1 MNEFGVMA
9 EQHWQKF
16 LPSRTAAL
24 EDPTVFFTDLGQQ
37 VAEEIETLTFE
48 LAGDPP
54 EQETYLERVGRLEAA
69 RRQAREKVLSEQV
82 LLPAE
87 PGSPM
92 DEEAPDEQPP
102 ASSSSGNSPWIPV
115 RENPSDP
122 WWAEQ
127 EQDD

>member
-9 EQHWQKF
+9 EQHWRKF
-16 LPSRTAAL
+16 LPSQTAKL
-24 EDPTVFFTDLGQQ
+24 GDPTRFFTNLGQE
-37 VAEEIETLTFE
+37 VADEIETLMAE

-69 RRQAREKVLSEQV
+69 RRQAREKVLTERV

-92 DEEAPDEQPP
+92 DEEPP
-102 ASSSSGNSPWIPV
+102 PSPSPAGSSPWIPV
-115 RENPSDP
+115 RETPNDP
-122 WWAEQ
+122 WWADQ